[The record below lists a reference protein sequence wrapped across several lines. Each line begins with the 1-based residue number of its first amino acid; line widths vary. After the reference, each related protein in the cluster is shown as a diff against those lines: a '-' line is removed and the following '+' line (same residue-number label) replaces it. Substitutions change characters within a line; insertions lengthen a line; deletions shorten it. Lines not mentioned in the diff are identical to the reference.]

1 MTITG
6 NNSMQAK
13 LADVGISRIMNQKDV
28 NSLTPML
35 GSWAYMSPEIRAG
48 PSYDFKTDIWYF
60 FLF

>member
-1 MTITG
+1 
-6 NNSMQAK
+6 MQAK

-48 PSYDFKTDIWYF
+48 RSYDFKTDIWYF